1 MTRETLSILLGD
13 DHAAAAAVVA
23 EVAQGIPGLGAPHYL
38 GEGQDFRVFAA
49 GEHVLRFPKH
59 EHAAAW
65 LAREHALLGV
75 LAARLDLAVPRHVE
89 CLAPGAL
96 PVPWVVAL
104 RINGTPGH
112 LVERPGDIP
121 GLAAALGRALATLH
135 RTPAADVAAV
145 VAPAAGHDSWDPIV
159 YRQTVRDDLEAL
171 GGSGDFGARL
181 RDLGLPAERA
191 ALAGAFLAG
200 DAAPPAAPSSALRL
214 VHGDLDPE
222 HLLVGPAPR
231 PLVGILDWSDAR
243 FADPARDL
251 AAVLSWGGADFLE
264 QALAAYDAP
273 LDPEARIRVPFLARC
288 CAIDAFFST
297 LDDDPYLHRC
307 ALRMLDNAFG
317 LEFERGA
324 SPR

>member
-1 MTRETLSILLGD
+1 MTSEPLSILLGD
-13 DHAAAAAVVA
+13 DHLAAAAVAA

-49 GEHVLRFPKH
+49 GEHVLRFPRH
-59 EHAAAW
+59 AHAAAW

-104 RINGTPGH
+104 RIEGTPGH

-121 GLAAALGRALATLH
+121 GLAESLGRALANLH

-145 VAPAAGHDSWDPIV
+145 VAPAAGHDSWDPV
-159 YRQTVRDDLEAL
+159 AYRQTVRDDLEAL
-171 GGSGDFGARL
+171 GGSGDFAARL
-181 RDLGLPAERA
+181 QALGLPAEHA
-191 ALAGAFLAG
+191 ARAGAFLAV
-200 DAAPPAAPSSALRL
+200 AEAPSAPPPSALRL

-222 HLLVGPAPR
+222 HLVVGRPPR

-251 AAVLSWGGADFLE
+251 AAVLSWGGRDFLE
-264 QALAAYDAP
+264 RALAAYDAP
-273 LDPEARIRVPFLARC
+273 LDPEVRIRVPYLARC

-317 LEFERGA
+317 LEIERGA

>member
-1 MTRETLSILLGD
+1 MTSEPLSILLGD
-13 DHAAAAAVVA
+13 DHVAAAAVA
-23 EVAQGIPGLGAPHYL
+23 TEVARHIRGTGPAHYL

-75 LAARLDLAVPRHVE
+75 LAARLALAVPRHVE
-89 CLAPGAL
+89 CFETGAL

-104 RINGTPGH
+104 RIKGTPGH
-112 LVERPGDIP
+112 LVECPGDIT
-121 GLAAALGRALATLH
+121 GLAESLGRALATLH

-145 VAPAAGHDSWDPIV
+145 VAPAAGHDRWEPV
-159 YRQTVRDDLEAL
+159 AYRQTVRDDLEAL
-171 GGSGDFGARL
+171 GGSGDFAARL

-191 ALAGAFLAG
+191 ALAGAFLAAA
-200 DAAPPAAPSSALRL
+200 DAPSAPPPSALRL

-222 HLLVGPAPR
+222 HLVVGPPPR

-251 AAVLSWGGADFLE
+251 AAVLSWGGRDFLE
-264 QALAAYDAP
+264 QTLTAYDAP
-273 LDPEARIRVPFLARC
+273 LDPEFRIRVPYLARC

-297 LDDDPYLHRC
+297 VDDAPALHRC
-307 ALRMLDNAFG
+307 ALRMVDNAFDS
-317 LEFERGA
+317 RHA
-324 SPR
+324 AI